1 MNAICT
7 PIILHSFNIWLYKLM
22 NVDITM
28 LDQNIKWKIV
38 RCSSFWVLL
47 SKLREESGSMRR
59 NKKPSIPIRLGLR
72 ANINQFS
79 ILVLVNAFVGAMIGL
94 EQTVVPL
101 IGKDEFGIESN
112 ALIVSFI
119 ASFGA
124 IKAILNLFAGS
135 MSDRW
140 GRKRMLVLGWLFGI
154 PVPFILLFAP
164 SWNWIIFANVLLGI
178 NQGLAWSMT
187 VNMKID
193 LVGKERR
200 GLALGLNEFAG
211 YVSVALVGFATGY
224 LAATYGLKP
233 YPFYLGI
240 AFALLGLLIS
250 FFVVKDT
257 RKFTLLEIKK
267 QEEEEEEEEEEVKKN
282 IQDVTTETTTTIKT
296 KPNLS
301 SPPSTND
308 DIANLSFL
316 QVFSI
321 TSWKNRSLL
330 SVSQAGL
337 VNNLVFGVTWGLF
350 TIYFA
355 SMGFS
360 VSDIAFLKALHPG
373 IWGALQLV
381 TGTTSDKVG
390 RKILIYPGMIVQG
403 AGVWIVLLSES
414 SFMGIIV
421 GMSFLGVGTAL
432 VYPTLLAAISDI
444 AHPKW
449 RATLLG
455 VYRFWRDLG
464 FVFGAIGIGFIADV
478 SSI

>member
-1 MNAICT
+1 
-7 PIILHSFNIWLYKLM
+7 
-22 NVDITM
+22 
-28 LDQNIKWKIV
+28 
-38 RCSSFWVLL
+38 
-47 SKLREESGSMRR
+47 MRR
-59 NKKPSIPIRLGLR
+59 NKKTSIPIKLGLR
-72 ANINQFS
+72 ANKNQFS

-164 SWNWIIFANVLLGI
+164 DWNWIIFANVLLGI

-211 YVSVALVGFATGY
+211 YVSVAVVGFVTGY
-224 LAATYGLKP
+224 IAAIYGLKP
-233 YPFYLGI
+233 YPFFLGI
-240 AFALLGLLIS
+240 VFALLGFIISWLI
-250 FFVVKDT
+250 VKDT
-257 RKFTLLEIKK
+257 RNFTLLEIKEN
-267 QEEEEEEEEEEVKKN
+267 QEEFAKTSDNQLDSHKKATAN
-282 IQDVTTETTTTIKT
+282 ERFG
-296 KPNLS
+296 NL
-301 SPPSTND
+301 TF
-308 DIANLSFL
+308 I
-316 QVFSI
+316 QVFI
-321 TSWKNRSLL
+321 ETSWKNRSLL

-337 VNNLVFGVTWGLF
+337 INNLIFGVSWGLF
-350 TIYFA
+350 TLYFA
-355 SMGFS
+355 SLNIS
-360 VSDIAFLKALHPG
+360 INDIGFLKALHPG
-373 IWGALQLV
+373 VWGVLQLV
-381 TGTTSDKVG
+381 TGSLSDKVG

-403 AGVWIVLLSES
+403 IGIWIVLLSVN
-414 SFMGIIV
+414 SFIGNIV
-421 GMSFLGVGTAL
+421 GMSFLGIGTAL
-432 VYPTLLAAISDI
+432 VYPTLLAAISDT

-449 RATLLG
+449 RATSLG

-464 FVFGAIGIGFIADV
+464 FVFGAIGVGFIADL
-478 SSI
+478 STNSIAIQLVAWIAVASGIFVLLVMKETRKA

>member
-1 MNAICT
+1 LNGT
-7 PIILHSFNIWLYKLM
+7 
-22 NVDITM
+22 
-28 LDQNIKWKIV
+28 
-38 RCSSFWVLL
+38 
-47 SKLREESGSMRR
+47 SGSGK
-59 NKKPSIPIRLGLR
+59 NNDSDDVQPIRLGLR
-72 ANINQFS
+72 PNIHQFS

-101 IGKDEFGIESN
+101 LGRDEFGIESN

-124 IKAILNLFAGS
+124 VKAILNLFAGN

-140 GRKRMLVLGWLFGI
+140 GRKSMLVLGWLFGL
-154 PVPFILLFAP
+154 PVPFILLIAP
-164 SWNWIIFANVLLGI
+164 DWDWIIFANVLLGI

-193 LVGKERR
+193 LVGKKRR

-224 LAATYGLKP
+224 LAATFGLKP

-240 AFALLGLLIS
+240 VFALLGLLIS

-257 RKFTLLEIKK
+257 KEFTLLEIKE
-267 QEEEEEEEEEEVKKN
+267 QEEEKGKTKKN
-282 IQDVTTETTTTIKT
+282 EQHAMAETTR
-296 KPNLS
+296 
-301 SPPSTND
+301 
-308 DIANLSFL
+308 FL

-330 SVSQAGL
+330 SASQAGL

-355 SMGFS
+355 SMDFS
-360 VSDIAFLKALHPG
+360 INDIAFFKAIHPG
-373 IWGALQLV
+373 VWGVLQLV
-381 TGTTSDKVG
+381 TGTLSDKIG
-390 RKILIYPGMIVQG
+390 RKILIYPGMIIQG
-403 AGVWIVLLSES
+403 IGVWIVLLSAN
-414 SFMGIIV
+414 SFIGIIL
-421 GMSFLGVGTAL
+421 GMSLLGIGTAL
-432 VYPTLLAAISDI
+432 VYPTLLAAISDM

-449 RATLLG
+449 RATSLG

-464 FVFGAIGIGFIADV
+464 FVFGAIGIGFIADL
-478 SSI
+478 SSSGIAIQLVAWIAMASGLFVLLVMKETRKV

>member
-1 MNAICT
+1 
-7 PIILHSFNIWLYKLM
+7 L
-22 NVDITM
+22 
-28 LDQNIKWKIV
+28 
-38 RCSSFWVLL
+38 
-47 SKLREESGSMRR
+47 EEDN
-59 NKKPSIPIRLGLR
+59 NKKGNERTSIPIRLGLR
-72 ANINQFS
+72 PNINQFS

-101 IGKDEFGIESN
+101 IGRNEFGIESN

-124 IKAILNLFAGS
+124 VKAVLNLFAGS

-140 GRKRMLVLGWLFGI
+140 GRKRMLVLGWLFGL
-154 PVPFILLFAP
+154 PVPFILLFAHD
-164 SWNWIIFANVLLGI
+164 WDWIIFANVLLGI

-193 LVGKERR
+193 LVGRKRR

-211 YVSVALVGFATGY
+211 YVSVALVGFITGY
-224 LAATYGLKP
+224 LAATFGLKP

-250 FFVVKDT
+250 FLLVKDT
-257 RKFTLLEIKK
+257 RKFTLLEIKEQE
-267 QEEEEEEEEEEVKKN
+267 QEEEKKN
-282 IQDVTTETTTTIKT
+282 NQDATIKT
-296 KPNLS
+296 TITAKSNLS
-301 SPPSTND
+301 SSTND
-308 DIANLSFL
+308 DVANPSFM
-316 QVFSI
+316 QVFLI

-355 SMGFS
+355 SIGFS

-381 TGTTSDKVG
+381 TGTLSDKVG

-403 AGVWIVLLSES
+403 IGVWIVLLSAN
-414 SFMGIIV
+414 SFIGIIV
-421 GMSFLGVGTAL
+421 GMSFLGIGTAL
-432 VYPTLLAAISDI
+432 VYPTLLAAISDV
-444 AHPKW
+444 ASPKW
-449 RATLLG
+449 RATSLG

-464 FVFGAIGIGFIADV
+464 FVFGAIGVGFVADLSGNGIAIQLVAWIAIASGVFVLLIMKEARKTSPYSDFV
-478 SSI
+478 EKS

>member
-1 MNAICT
+1 LNNADANNSKT
-7 PIILHSFNIWLYKLM
+7 KN
-22 NVDITM
+22 NA
-28 LDQNIKWKIV
+28 
-38 RCSSFWVLL
+38 SSI
-47 SKLREESGSMRR
+47 S
-59 NKKPSIPIRLGLR
+59 LGLR
-72 ANINQFS
+72 QNINQFS

-101 IGKDEFGIESN
+101 IGRNEFGIESN

-124 IKAILNLFAGS
+124 VKAVLNLFAGS

-140 GRKRMLVLGWLFGI
+140 GRKRMLVLGWLFGL

-164 SWNWIIFANVLLGI
+164 DWNWIIFANVLLGI

-193 LVGKERR
+193 LVGKKRR

-211 YVSVALVGFATGY
+211 YVSVALVGFVTGY
-224 LAATYGLKP
+224 VAATYGLKP
-233 YPFYLGI
+233 YPFYLGVI
-240 AFALLGLLIS
+240 FVLLGLLIS

-257 RKFTLLEIKK
+257 RRFTLLEIKEE
-267 QEEEEEEEEEEVKKN
+267 QEEEKDQEKRLN
-282 IQDVTTETTTTIKT
+282 QDTTTETAITEKT
-296 KPNLS
+296 AKS
-301 SPPSTND
+301 SSHTND
-308 DIANLSFL
+308 DSVSPRFM

-321 TSWKNRSLL
+321 TSWKNL
-330 SVSQAGL
+330 SMLSISQAGL
-337 VNNLVFGVTWGLF
+337 VNNLIFGVTWGLF

-355 SMGFS
+355 AIGFG

-373 IWGALQLV
+373 IWGVLQLV
-381 TGTTSDKVG
+381 TGTLSDKIG

-403 AGVWIVLLSES
+403 FGIWIVLLSGG
-414 SFMGIIV
+414 SFIGIII
-421 GMSFLGVGTAL
+421 GMSFLGIGTAL

-449 RATLLG
+449 RATSLG

-464 FVFGAIGIGFIADV
+464 FVFGALGVGLIADL
-478 SSI
+478 STNSIAIQIVAWIAIASGVFVLLVMKETKKV

>member
-1 MNAICT
+1 LNNADA
-7 PIILHSFNIWLYKLM
+7 N
-22 NVDITM
+22 D
-28 LDQNIKWKIV
+28 
-38 RCSSFWVLL
+38 
-47 SKLREESGSMRR
+47 SKNRVGSI
-59 NKKPSIPIRLGLR
+59 SLGLR
-72 ANINQFS
+72 QNINQFS
-79 ILVLVNAFVGAMIGL
+79 ILVLVNAFVGAMVGL

-101 IGKDEFGIESN
+101 IGRNEFGIESN

-124 IKAILNLFAGS
+124 VKAVLNLFAGS

-140 GRKRMLVLGWLFGI
+140 GRKSMLVLGWLFGL

-164 SWNWIIFANVLLGI
+164 DWNWIIFANVLLGI

-193 LVGKERR
+193 LVGKKRR

-211 YVSVALVGFATGY
+211 YVSVALVGFITGY

-257 RKFTLLEIKK
+257 RKFTLLEIKEQE
-267 QEEEEEEEEEEVKKN
+267 QEEGTEDEAKSK
-282 IQDVTTETTTTIKT
+282 QYTASPSETT
-296 KPNLS
+296 
-301 SPPSTND
+301 
-308 DIANLSFL
+308 SFL

-321 TSWKNRSLL
+321 TSWKNHSLL
-330 SVSQAGL
+330 SASQAGL

-355 SMGFS
+355 SMDFS
-360 VSDIAFLKALHPG
+360 VNDIAFLKAIHPG
-373 IWGALQLV
+373 IWGVLQLA
-381 TGTTSDKVG
+381 TGTLSDRVG
-390 RKILIYPGMIVQG
+390 RKILIYPGMIIQG
-403 AGVWIVLLSES
+403 IGVWIVLLSTN
-414 SFMGIIV
+414 SFIGIII
-421 GMSFLGVGTAL
+421 GMSLLGIGTAL

-444 AHPKW
+444 ARPKW
-449 RATLLG
+449 RATSLG

-464 FVFGAIGIGFIADV
+464 FVFGAIGIGYIADLSS
-478 SSI
+478 SSIAIQLVAWIAIASGIFVLLVMKETRK